1 MDNTSNRNAMPATPG
16 AKASG
21 AARESGHD
29 QLLGSSIFG
38 PIDPEPATLPR
49 AVAVKNAPALKLVVQ
64 GLKPVERQLLEGLV
78 KVSQRRTPRL
88 EILES
93 KQAAEADVI
102 MIDTRDPLA
111 MSWARHHPWIESRAV
126 IWIDGTEAPGGHT
139 LLRRPV
145 QWPILPMVLARAL
158 EGGPG
163 TGATEMSSRA
173 VAALAPGASAPR
185 APQILVVDDSLAA
198 RARLRS
204 LLEPRGFVVTD
215 ADSVEVALQSVAQ
228 RAFDC
233 VLMEVL
239 MPEVDGY
246 EGCRQ
251 IKARLRGES
260 AVPVV
265 MLGSKGSPFDRIRGK
280 MAGCDAYE
288 TKPIDAKRLGE
299 VLAQLVRAAPG
310 QSAPAAMPRPP
321 RPLSPAR
328 MPPSFVPTRPA

>member
-1 MDNTSNRNAMPATPG
+1 MDNPSNQHAKPASARLKP
-16 AKASG
+16 AG
-21 AARESGHD
+21 AAGQSGHD
-29 QLLGSSIFG
+29 QLMGSSVFG
-38 PIDPEPATLPR
+38 PLDPEPAQPAP
-49 AVAVKNAPALKLVVQ
+49 AVADQIAPALKLIVH
-64 GLKPVERQLLEGLV
+64 GLSSIERQLLEGLV
-78 KVSQRRTPRL
+78 RVSQRRTPRL

-93 KQAAEADVI
+93 KQATEADVI
-102 MIDTRDPLA
+102 MIDTRDPSA
-111 MSWARHHPWIESRAV
+111 MSWARNHPWIESRAV
-126 IWIDGTEAPGGHT
+126 IWIDGTHAPGGHT

-163 TGATEMSSRA
+163 TAATGLSCGAVPS
-173 VAALAPGASAPR
+173 PGASAR

-198 RARLRS
+198 RAHLRS

-228 RAFDC
+228 RTFDC

-246 EGCRQ
+246 EGCRR

-260 AVPVV
+260 TVPVV
-265 MLGSKGSPFDRIRGK
+265 MLGTRGSAFDRIRGK

-288 TKPIDAKRLGE
+288 TKPVDPERLGE
-299 VLAQLVRAAPG
+299 VLAQLVRAAPA
-310 QSAPAAMPRPP
+310 QRAATAMPRPR
-321 RPLSPAR
+321 RPLSAHR
-328 MPPSFVPTRPA
+328 MPPAFVPTRPA

>member
-1 MDNTSNRNAMPATPG
+1 MDNPSYRNAGP
-16 AKASG
+16 AKASSTPG
-21 AARESGHD
+21 RTARQSGHD
-29 QLLGSSIFG
+29 ELLGSSIFG
-38 PIDPEPATLPR
+38 PLDPEPVTRPP
-49 AVAVKNAPALKLVVQ
+49 AVAAKIAPALKLVVQ
-64 GLKPVERQLLEGLV
+64 GLRPVERQLLEGLV

-88 EILES
+88 EILDS
-93 KQAAEADVI
+93 DRATEADVI
-102 MIDTRDPLA
+102 MIDTRDPAA
-111 MSWARHHPWIESRAV
+111 MSWTRHHTWIETRAV
-126 IWIDGTEAPGGHT
+126 IWIDGTEAPAGHT

-145 QWPILPMVLARAL
+145 QWPILPVVLARAL

-163 TGATEMSSRA
+163 TAARGMSSVA
-173 VAALAPGASAPR
+173 VAAPGASALS

-198 RARLRS
+198 RAHLRS

-233 VLMEVL
+233 VLMEAV

-265 MLGSKGSPFDRIRGK
+265 MLGSKGSAFDRIRGK

-288 TKPIDAKRLGE
+288 TKPVDPGRLGE
-299 VLAQLVRAAPG
+299 VLAKLVRAAPT
-310 QSAPAAMPRPP
+310 QRVAAAMPRPH
-321 RPLSPAR
+321 RPLSPPRIA
-328 MPPSFVPTRPA
+328 PSFVPTRPA